1 MLRTDAEYGTMLEE
15 LSQYCES
22 CCMAAA
28 AISCRYKAD
37 STCCKRIHFLVE
49 RRQLLQ
55 LEDDAEVEVA
65 DLLDWENWLHI

>member
-1 MLRTDAEYGTMLEE
+1 MRSMEP
-15 LSQYCES
+15 CWRNFPNIVR
-22 CCMAAA
+22 AAA
-28 AISCRYKAD
+28 WRLQPYPAD
-37 STCCKRIHFLVE
+37 TKRIRPVAKGFIFLVE

>member
-22 CCMAAA
+22 CC
-28 AISCRYKAD
+28 
-37 STCCKRIHFLVE
+37 IHILQIQSGFDLLQKGFIFLVE